1 MVRFGKKVAV
11 LTLAGAIAA
20 MSVTGCG
27 SIKEDATV
35 ATVGEE
41 KITLGVANFYARLQQ
56 GQYETY
62 YAGMMG
68 TTGEAMWSQ
77 DASDGK
83 DYEEQTKD
91 NIMESLENLYLL
103 SQHASEY
110 NVSLSDDEKKAI
122 KDAAEQFGKDNTDQV
137 KDVVSGSTD
146 TIEKLLELLTIQ
158 NKMDTAIK
166 DTETVTADDITDDE
180 AAQKS
185 MQYVLFS
192 YTTKDDSG
200 NSTTLS
206 DDEKETLKTTAQN
219 FVDSV
224 KGGADFG
231 TAATE
236 AGVEAQTATFDSES
250 TSPNSDL
257 IAAANALANEGDV
270 TEVIETDKGLYV
282 AKLTSLLDREATDSK
297 KASIVTERKQ
307 EKYDEVLKGWK
318 EDTKIK
324 VVKKEWKKVDF
335 KDQGITITTSKTSD
349 TGSDTGSDSG
359 SDAGSDAGSDSGSN

>member
-35 ATVGEE
+35 AMVGDEE
-41 KITLGVANFYARLQQ
+41 ITLGVANFYARLQQ

-91 NIMESLENLYLL
+91 SIMESLENLYLL

-110 NVSLSDDEKKAI
+110 NVSLSEDEKKAI
-122 KDAAEQFGKDNTDQV
+122 KDAAEQFGKDNTD
-137 KDVVSGSTD
+137 KTKKVVSGSTD

-166 DTETVTADDITDDE
+166 DTETVTVADITDDE

-192 YTTKDDSG
+192 YSTTDDSG
-200 NSTTLS
+200 
-206 DDEKETLKTTAQN
+206 
-219 FVDSV
+219 
-224 KGGADFG
+224 
-231 TAATE
+231 
-236 AGVEAQTATFDSES
+236 
-250 TSPNSDL
+250 
-257 IAAANALANEGDV
+257 
-270 TEVIETDKGLYV
+270 
-282 AKLTSLLDREATDSK
+282 
-297 KASIVTERKQ
+297 
-307 EKYDEVLKGWK
+307 
-318 EDTKIK
+318 
-324 VVKKEWKKVDF
+324 
-335 KDQGITITTSKTSD
+335 KDY
-349 TGSDTGSDSG
+349 SDSIFWVPFEPVTK
-359 SDAGSDAGSDSGSN
+359 DNVADYM

>member
-192 YTTKDDSG
+192 YTTKDR
-200 NSTTLS
+200 NSS
-206 DDEKETLKTTAQN
+206 N
-219 FVDSV
+219 RSRCR
-224 KGGADFG
+224 
-231 TAATE
+231 
-236 AGVEAQTATFDSES
+236 S
-250 TSPNSDL
+250 
-257 IAAANALANEGDV
+257 
-270 TEVIETDKGLYV
+270 
-282 AKLTSLLDREATDSK
+282 TDSN
-297 KASIVTERKQ
+297 
-307 EKYDEVLKGWK
+307 
-318 EDTKIK
+318 
-324 VVKKEWKKVDF
+324 F
-335 KDQGITITTSKTSD
+335 
-349 TGSDTGSDSG
+349 
-359 SDAGSDAGSDSGSN
+359 

>member
-206 DDEKETLKTTAQN
+206 DDEKETQKT
-219 FVDSV
+219 
-224 KGGADFG
+224 
-231 TAATE
+231 
-236 AGVEAQTATFDSES
+236 TFDSES

-257 IAAANALANEGDV
+257 IAAADALVNEGDV
-270 TEVIETDKGLYV
+270 TEVIETDNGLYV

-349 TGSDTGSDSG
+349 TGSDSG
-359 SDAGSDAGSDSGSN
+359 SDAGSDAGADSGSN

>member
-35 ATVGEE
+35 ATVGDEE
-41 KITLGVANFYARLQQ
+41 ITLGVANFYARLQQ

-91 NIMESLENLYLL
+91 SIMESLENLYLL
-103 SQHASEY
+103 SQHAAEY
-110 NVSLSDDEKKAI
+110 NVSLNEDEKKAI
-122 KDAAEQFGKDNTDQV
+122 KDAAEQFGKDNTD
-137 KDVVSGSTD
+137 KTKKVVSGSTD

-166 DTETVTADDITDDE
+166 DTETVTVDDITDDE

-192 YTTKDDSG
+192 YSTTDDSG
-200 NSTTLS
+200 NSATLS
-206 DDEKETLKTTAQN
+206 DDEKEALKTTAQN

-231 TAATE
+231 MAATE

-257 IAAANALANEGDV
+257 IAAADVLANEGDV
-270 TEVIETDKGLYV
+270 TEVIETDNGLYV

-349 TGSDTGSDSG
+349 TGSDSGSDTGSDSG
-359 SDAGSDAGSDSGSN
+359 ADSSSN